1 MEKGRG
7 IHRTLNSVIFRTV
20 ANPGFN
26 CVGVRRHCT
35 SILLFLSPLLSLPP
49 PTHSTV
55 PPPPPPPKVVF
66 GGFQFHSILLLLL
79 LSTSPPAV
87 NTLPLPLPLPF
98 HPKGT
103 FFSGNL
109 LAFVS
114 FSLVVRRYRLESR
127 LLLLLLSAPLSNSF
141 FLVFSNRSLPPPPP
155 PRLSCFQGG
164 PPPPPPS
171 SHRSS
176 EAFVSFLFADL
187 EEMYPRAGM
196 SFVPGLWLYVFSA
209 LFFVTL
215 IGRSFPFSLFYSG
228 TFLASIVRNSNFA
241 R

>member
-127 LLLLLLSAPLSNSF
+127 LLLLLLLLLFSAPRYQIRSF
-141 FLVFSNRSLPPPPP
+141 LCSVTGLLLLLLAFHAFKEGLLLLLLHPTAAQR
-155 PRLSCFQGG
+155 
-164 PPPPPPS
+164 PS
-171 SHRSS
+171 SHSC
-176 EAFVSFLFADL
+176 LQ
-187 EEMYPRAGM
+187 
-196 SFVPGLWLYVFSA
+196 
-209 LFFVTL
+209 
-215 IGRSFPFSLFYSG
+215 I
-228 TFLASIVRNSNFA
+228 
-241 R
+241 